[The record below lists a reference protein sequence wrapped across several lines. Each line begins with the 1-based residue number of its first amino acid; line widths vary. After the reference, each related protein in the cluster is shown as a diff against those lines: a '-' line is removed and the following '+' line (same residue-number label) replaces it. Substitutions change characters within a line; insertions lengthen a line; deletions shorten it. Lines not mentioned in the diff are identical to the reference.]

1 VLAYAVRK
9 RGEASPGSD
18 PDSPEK
24 PFFRAYGATITEPHL
39 LRFEQLVV
47 TETVPAGEE
56 PVVFFAGDHIPTRH
70 LLVRWP
76 GLHIGRYETNALRI
90 IGEHH
95 DQS

>member
-24 PFFRAYGATITEPHL
+24 PFFRAYGATITSDHL

-47 TETVPAGEE
+47 TDTVEAGEE
-56 PVVFFAGDHIPTRH
+56 PIVFFAGDVIPTRR

-76 GLHIGRYETNALRI
+76 GLHIGRYESNALRI
-90 IGEHH
+90 LGESH